1 MTTTLVTAGTLGLML
16 LGLSAYVIAGRVKFK
31 IDLGEGESEDMRRRI
46 RVHANFVEYV
56 PLALVLLG
64 LVDHHRI
71 GPGWLAPAMGAALVA
86 GRVLHAL
93 GLAQT
98 SGVSFGRFV
107 GTNLT
112 FLTLLVGSVAVI
124 ARGLGG

>member
-1 MTTTLVTAGTLGLML
+1 MTTTLVTAGTLGLLL

-31 IDLGEGESEDMRRRI
+31 VDLGEGDSEEMRRRI

-56 PLALVLLG
+56 PLALLLIG
-64 LVDHHRI
+64 LVDYHRI
-71 GPGWLAPAMGAALVA
+71 GPAWLAPAMGVALVA
-86 GRVLHAL
+86 GRALHAM
-93 GLAQT
+93 GLAKT
-98 SGVSFGRFV
+98 SGVSFGRFA

-112 FLTLLVGSVAVI
+112 FLTLLVGSVAVL